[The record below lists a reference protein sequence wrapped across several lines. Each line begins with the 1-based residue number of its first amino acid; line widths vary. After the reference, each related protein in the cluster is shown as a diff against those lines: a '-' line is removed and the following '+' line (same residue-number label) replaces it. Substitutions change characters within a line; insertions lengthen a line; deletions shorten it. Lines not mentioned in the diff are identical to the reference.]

1 MSLAVI
7 ANRESWMRRGIRP
20 LMKRLLNR
28 RRTRDGSRLQLC
40 GSFWLLGTLAAIRCA
55 RSRVSQHPSG
65 RAASARPS
73 SRINSPRCRSDWP
86 HTAGPT
92 IHWHNAGSHHRI
104 IKHTHTHTHALTLQE
119 PTSKLWYWMVAAA
132 LWRGA
137 RRFSRVRAPLRL
149 NYRKI
154 AIHFILIPAAIC
166 YAFLRG
172 FVQEYICIRLI
183 SRAFFFLRVLCW
195 H

>member
-1 MSLAVI
+1 MLGRGSASTRVEGRPQLV
-7 ANRESWMRRGIRP
+7 RHPESTH
-20 LMKRLLNR
+20 L
-28 RRTRDGSRLQLC
+28 D
-40 GSFWLLGTLAAIRCA
+40 
-55 RSRVSQHPSG
+55 V
-65 RAASARPS
+65 
-73 SRINSPRCRSDWP
+73 
-86 HTAGPT
+86 GPT
-92 IHWHNAGSHHRI
+92 DHTPQDPRYIDTMLVRI
-104 IKHTHTHTHALTLQE
+104 TESSNTHTHTHALTLQE